1 MNLLR
6 IEQTYGRIG
15 VETYKSQ
22 MDIQSQQSKL
32 TMRRIDSQLNIE
44 KQMPVVKIDQHAC
57 FATAGLKNVF
67 ELTEEAAQLAKQQ
80 ALQYTAQKAVEGD
93 MLANIKGGGN
103 PIAEIARS
111 NSYEQHEFN
120 IDNIPKERPRIEVE
134 GNIKLEFNK
143 GQIQTNVEEGSVNT
157 NYSKAKVNI
166 YLSQKPSINIQYV
179 GGNIDTYR

>member
-15 VETYKSQ
+15 VETYNSQ
-22 MDIQSQQSKL
+22 LEMRAQQSKL
-32 TMRRIDSQLNIE
+32 EMQRTDPQINIQ
-44 KQMPVVKIDQHAC
+44 KQQPVVKIDQHAC

-67 ELTEEAAQLAKQQ
+67 ELTEEAAQMGHQQ
-80 ALQYTAQKAVEGD
+80 VLQYTAKKAIEGD

-120 IDNIPKERPRIEVE
+120 IDLIPKERPHIEVE
-134 GNIKLEFNK
+134 GYIKLSFNE
-143 GQIQTNVEEGSVNT
+143 GQLQINFKEANININFSQ
-157 NYSKAKVNI
+157 SKI
-166 YLSQKPSINIQYV
+166 SFYLNQKPSLNIQYV